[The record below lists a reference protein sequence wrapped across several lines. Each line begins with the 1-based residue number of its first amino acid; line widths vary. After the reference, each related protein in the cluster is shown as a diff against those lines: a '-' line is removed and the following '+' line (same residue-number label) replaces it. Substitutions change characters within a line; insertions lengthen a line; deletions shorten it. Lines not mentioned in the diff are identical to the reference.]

1 MENYVQNCIKRGDI
15 FKAKIET
22 VKAVHVQNNTRPVV
36 IIQNDVGNE
45 FSPTLI
51 VCPITSAH
59 KNNVPTHVY
68 LNDLPFL
75 RKKSTILCEQILT
88 IDKSSLIEYMGSLDK
103 ERIKWLDSKL
113 KKSLQ
118 LT

>member
-1 MENYVQNCIKRGDI
+1 MIYGIKRGDI
-15 FKAKIET
+15 FMAKIET
-22 VKAVHVQNNTRPVV
+22 VKAVHVQSNIRPVV
-36 IIQNDVGNE
+36 VIQNDVGNE

-51 VCPITSAH
+51 VCPLTSAH

-75 RKKSTILCEQILT
+75 RKKSIILCEQILT

-103 ERIKWLDSKL
+103 ECMKWLDSKL